1 MRYWLR
7 FTLYL
12 IIAGSITFFLA
23 LLLGPLGRVV
33 NVVFSFIAAYVVMII
48 GRRMLNR

>member
-23 LLLGPLGRVV
+23 ILLGPLGRVV
-33 NVVFSFIAAYVVMII
+33 NVVFSLIASYVVVII
-48 GRRMLNR
+48 ALRMLNR